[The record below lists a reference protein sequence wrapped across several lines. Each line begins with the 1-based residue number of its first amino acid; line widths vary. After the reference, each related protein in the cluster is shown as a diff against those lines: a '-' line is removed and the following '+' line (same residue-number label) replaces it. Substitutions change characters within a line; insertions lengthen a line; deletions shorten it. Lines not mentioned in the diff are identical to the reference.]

1 MANATAKAA
10 PEEGP
15 VLQVRDLRRAY
26 EEGGRRRVVLDG
38 IDARVERGEIVALL
52 GRSGSG
58 KSTLLNLLAG
68 IDRPDGGEIRVEGQR
83 LDRMGE
89 RERTLFRR
97 RRVGF
102 IYQFFNLVPTLTVAE
117 NIALPLELN
126 DVPARERRSRVED
139 LLGQV
144 GLPGRGGAFP
154 DALSGGEQQRVAIAR
169 AIAHEPALLLA
180 DEPTGNLDADTGARI
195 IALLRDLAR
204 RQGRTL
210 VMVTHSREVAAVAD
224 RVWTLCEGRLDHGD
238 VHP

>member
-1 MANATAKAA
+1 MANATAT
-10 PEEGP
+10 PGEGP
-15 VLQVRDLRRAY
+15 VLFVRDLRRAY
-26 EEGGRRRVVLDG
+26 EEGGHRRVVLDG

-68 IDRPDGGEIRVEGQR
+68 IDRPDGGEIQVEGQR

-102 IYQFFNLVPTLTVAE
+102 VYQFFNLVPTLTVAE

-126 DVPARERRSRVED
+126 GLPARERRSRVED
-139 LLGQV
+139 LLEQV

-180 DEPTGNLDADTGARI
+180 DEPTGNLDADTGDRI
-195 IALLRDLAR
+195 ITLLRDLVR

-210 VMVTHSREVAAVAD
+210 VMVTHSRDVAAVAD
-224 RVWTLCEGRLDHGD
+224 RVWTLCEGRLDRGD

>member
-1 MANATAKAA
+1 MIRIR
-10 PEEGP
+10 G
-15 VLQVRDLRRAY
+15 LRRAY
-26 EEGGRRRVVLDG
+26 EEGGHRRVVLDG
-38 IDARVERGEIVALL
+38 IDALIQRGEIVALL

-102 IYQFFNLVPTLTVAE
+102 VYQFFNLVPTLTVAE

-126 DVPARERRSRVED
+126 GLPSRERRSRVED
-139 LLGQV
+139 LLAQV
-144 GLPGRGGAFP
+144 ELPGRGGAFP

-169 AIAHEPALLLA
+169 AIAHAPALLLA
-180 DEPTGNLDADTGARI
+180 DEPTGNLDAETGERI
-195 IALLRDLAR
+195 IALLRDLVR
-204 RQGRTL
+204 RQGCTL
-210 VMVTHSREVAAVAD
+210 VMVTHSREVAAAAD
-224 RVWTLCEGRLDHGD
+224 RVWTLTEGHLDVGEAR
-238 VHP
+238 P